1 MTTTDDERV
10 SFRDVGFLAI
20 KERKRKIKRTCT
32 VALYSHC
39 ESSPRARLIIRGR
52 ARRPCHFC
60 TSRRGRRVERRKGLW
75 GANGIAVLAPLDV
88 IFALLLPIPFSA
100 WRVTMAE
107 KCKVRHT
114 CLKSRDRWNIR
125 NIPADDSWRD
135 CQRGDGQ
142 LTTTRRMTRP
152 GEILSN
158 KQWEHSR
165 WLSTRSAWS
174 LMLPRVRFIE
184 AIHFTRTR
192 DYAWLLARCIS
203 LGMRLNLRVSLLRIL
218 LCVFLHFT

>member
-1 MTTTDDERV
+1 VTTTDDERV

-88 IFALLLPIPFSA
+88 IFALLPIPFSA

-114 CLKSRDRWNIR
+114 CLKSRDRGVEYSEYSRRWQLER
-125 NIPADDSWRD
+125 LPTWRRTADYYETDDSTWRD
-135 CQRGDGQ
+135 P
-142 LTTTRRMTRP
+142 L
-152 GEILSN
+152 E
-158 KQWEHSR
+158 
-165 WLSTRSAWS
+165 
-174 LMLPRVRFIE
+174 
-184 AIHFTRTR
+184 
-192 DYAWLLARCIS
+192 
-203 LGMRLNLRVSLLRIL
+203 
-218 LCVFLHFT
+218 